1 MTAPDSLSFAP
12 GLPLKF
18 VGGDPSLDFVNT
30 VDWTPDGLV
39 NERLVDFRRLLE
51 WGKRAGV
58 IDRGEAARLARA
70 ARGRPR
76 AAQNAYG
83 HARRGRWVLQRLFTS
98 ITARHAA
105 SPALEDFNDLLR
117 RASVHLA
124 LVFATRTSGSVEW
137 RANRGDDLDLI
148 LWKVARSAEELLTS
162 GEAAR
167 LRVCAG
173 PDCGWIYVDRSRNG
187 LRRWCEM
194 QTCGTQAKSLR
205 RAARREATRT
215 PTGGTSGGSAARAS
229 RLTRNRDDMATSC

>member
-1 MTAPDSLSFAP
+1 MLGWMTAPDSRSFAP

-30 VDWTPDGLV
+30 IDWTPDGLV

-58 IDRGEAARLARA
+58 IDRGEAARLARV

-76 AAQNAYG
+76 AAQHAYEQ
-83 HARRGRWVLQRLFTS
+83 AQRGRRVLQRLFTS
-98 ITARHAA
+98 VAARHSS
-105 SPALEDFNDLLR
+105 SPVLEEFNDLLR
-117 RASVHLA
+117 RASVHLR
-124 LVFATRTSGSVEW
+124 LVFANRTSESAEW

-148 LWKVARSAEELLTS
+148 LWKVVRSAEKLLTS
-162 GEAAR
+162 GAAVR

-205 RAARREATRT
+205 RAARREAAQTAATR
-215 PTGGTSGGSAARAS
+215 
-229 RLTRNRDDMATSC
+229 

>member
-1 MTAPDSLSFAP
+1 MTGPESRSFAP

-18 VGGDPSLDFVNT
+18 VGGDPSVDFVNT

-39 NERLVDFRRLLE
+39 NERLVDSRRLLE
-51 WGKRAGV
+51 WGTRATV
-58 IDRGEAARLARA
+58 IDRGEAARLARI
-70 ARGRPR
+70 ARGASKNRT
-76 AAQNAYG
+76 
-83 HARRGRWVLQRLFTS
+83 ARVRTGAVGRWVLQRLFTS
-98 ITARHAA
+98 MAERHPS
-105 SPALEDFNDLLR
+105 SPALEEFNDLLR
-117 RASVHLA
+117 RASAHLA
-124 LVFATRTSGSVEW
+124 LVFANRTSERVEW

-148 LWKVARSAEELLTS
+148 LWKVARSAEMLFAS

-205 RAARREATRT
+205 RAARREAAQTTATR
-215 PTGGTSGGSAARAS
+215 
-229 RLTRNRDDMATSC
+229 

>member
-1 MTAPDSLSFAP
+1 MTAPDSRSVAP
-12 GLPLKF
+12 GLPLKV

-51 WGKRAGV
+51 WGKRTGV
-58 IDRGEAARLARA
+58 IDRGEAARLARV
-70 ARGRPR
+70 ARERPR
-76 AAQNAYG
+76 AAQRAYG
-83 HARRGRWVLQRLFTS
+83 HARWGRWVLQRLFTS
-98 ITARHAA
+98 MAERHAS
-105 SPALEDFNDLLR
+105 SPALEEFDDLR
-117 RASVHLA
+117 RRAAVHLA
-124 LVFATRTSGSVEW
+124 LVFANRTSESAEW

-148 LWKVARSAEELLTS
+148 LWKVARSAETLLTS

-205 RAARREATRT
+205 RAARR
-215 PTGGTSGGSAARAS
+215 GSRSNTNHAQ
-229 RLTRNRDDMATSC
+229 TT